1 MSHSAPSPIIL
12 LGDHGT
18 VAHRS
23 DLAAEA
29 ATRGYAVV
37 DACGFDGHVAAREH
51 DLTQVEA
58 IILALGRAITRRTDL
73 WVPFPGPDFIREQH
87 LRRLSLVLQRHGL
100 TLLLYRECF
109 RVPTV
114 GGISVIDQA
123 LRIEVQTVD
132 KLDQAA
138 LAAAGAKA
146 LIWEIELELAK
157 TADSPVVQRMP
168 DSGGPTN
175 PPLPPPLPSPSVPWT
190 QRRQLLEHYADWL
203 VHGCGVT
210 HAATARVLN
219 SAGQRTPTGREWKPA
234 TVSKLLTGKY
244 DAVPRPRDLT
254 PNAAADQT
262 FKE

>member
-18 VAHRS
+18 VARRS

-58 IILALGRAITRRTDL
+58 IVAALGRAITRRTDL

-87 LRRLSLVLQRHGL
+87 LRRLSLVPQSHGL

-123 LRIEVQTVD
+123 LRVEVQAVD

-138 LAAAGAKA
+138 LAAAGARA
-146 LIWEIELELAK
+146 LIWEIELKLAK
-157 TADSPVVQRMP
+157 TVDSPVSLLARRIDV
-168 DSGGPTN
+168 T
-175 PPLPPPLPSPSVPWT
+175 PLPRSAVVPP
-190 QRRQLLEHYADWL
+190 R
-203 VHGCGVT
+203 
-210 HAATARVLN
+210 AATAAHR
-219 SAGQRTPTGREWKPA
+219 SAASAAGRSPTSVPILRGSMALLGPGR
-234 TVSKLLTGKY
+234 
-244 DAVPRPRDLT
+244 
-254 PNAAADQT
+254 
-262 FKE
+262 